1 MDNTKRNI
9 IQKVRLSQTEQTVLM
24 TNYKKSNAKNVSEYI
39 RDKIL
44 SDEKQTNMSKEQTR
58 HCKIILSGI
67 CSSLNQLKAGVE
79 PQAALDKLEK
89 GVNELCL
96 SLN

>member
-9 IQKVRLSQTEQTVLM
+9 IQKVRLSQTEYTVLM
-24 TNYKKSNAKNVSEYI
+24 TNCKKSNAKNVSEYI

-44 SDEKQTNMSKEQTR
+44 SDDKRPHISQEQNRHSKM
-58 HCKIILSGI
+58 ILSGI
-67 CSSLNQLKAGVE
+67 CNSLNRLKAGVE
-79 PQAALDKLEK
+79 PQTALDKLEK
-89 GVNELCL
+89 GVNALCR